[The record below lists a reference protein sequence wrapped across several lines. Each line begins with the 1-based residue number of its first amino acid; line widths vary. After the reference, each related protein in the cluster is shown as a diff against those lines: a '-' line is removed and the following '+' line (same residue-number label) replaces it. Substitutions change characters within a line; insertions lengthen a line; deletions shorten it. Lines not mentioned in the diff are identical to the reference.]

1 MKQLWRRANWFLHR
15 KQFEEEL
22 EEEMRHHLSM
32 KAEEMKG
39 GEMKQFGNP
48 ALLKEDSRAVWTP
61 VFWEQLLQD
70 IRYGLRSM
78 ASHKVFTAMA
88 TLSLALGIGA
98 NTVIFSFMDAILL
111 RALPVRRPDRLV
123 ILNWRARRQ
132 SPVITSFSG
141 GGYPDPKTGFTS
153 AYHAYP
159 AIDNLRAH
167 NSVLES
173 LFMFSFQGRGN
184 LIYEGQAGLANGEFV
199 SGGYFSGLGI
209 VPAAG
214 RLIAADDDRPGAPPV
229 VVFGWDYWRSR
240 FAANPAAIGRTI
252 LINESAYTILGAAS
266 PGFYGES
273 PASRAD
279 FFMPLHLIPDPRHRR
294 FSNGHYYWV
303 SAMGRLRDGVTPA
316 QAQVALAP
324 VYGAFVGSTAQTAE
338 QRVDLPGLLLQ
349 EGGSGV
355 DSLRRQYSQ
364 PLFVLMTM
372 VGLILIIA
380 CANIANLLLAR
391 SEYRRPEMA
400 VRVSLG
406 AGGLRI
412 IRQLLTESLL
422 LSLVGGAL
430 GVVVAIPGIRLIGW
444 LIANGRDAFH
454 LDATLDWR
462 VLSFTLALTLFA
474 GILFGLA
481 PALHSTKDFRAASRV
496 TNRSR
501 LRRALV
507 VSQIAISLLVIAAAG
522 LFVRTLSNLESIELG
537 FDREHV
543 LLLSMSAGQEGYR
556 GAALVRFYDGLLA
569 SFRALPGVRNAS
581 LSDMAFV
588 SGDMHG
594 AGVKVPGGPAPAGRE
609 AGTDLARV
617 GPSFFSTMRL
627 PVLAGREIDERD
639 VVGSKPVAVVNEVLA
654 RKYFPNENP
663 IGRRVGIGGDAG
675 KFDEYEIVGVARAAR
690 YDSLKRGIPPVT
702 YLSYAQDPAVLNYV
716 VFELRTAGDP
726 LAVATAVR
734 QIVRGADARVP
745 VFNITSQSKQ
755 IDQTLG
761 QERTFADL
769 CASFAGLA
777 LVISCV
783 GLYGTMAY
791 AVARRTSEIGIR
803 MALGAQRR
811 GVTWMVVREM
821 LVLAAFGLAI
831 GLVAVWQTSHLVA
844 SFLWGVKPND
854 PTVLAAASAILIA
867 CALAA
872 GFAPAWRASRIDPM
886 EALRHE

>member
-1 MKQLWRRANWFLHR
+1 MKQLWRRLNWFLHR
-15 KQFEEEL
+15 ERFEKDL
-22 EEEMRHHLSM
+22 DEEMRHHLSM
-32 KAEEMKG
+32 KAAEGSEV
-39 GEMKQFGNP
+39 KQFGNP
-48 ALLKEDSRAVWTP
+48 VLLKENSRAVWTS
-61 VFWEQLLQD
+61 VFWEQLFQD

-78 ASHKVFTAMA
+78 SANKLFTAMA
-88 TLSLALGIGA
+88 VLSLALGIGA
-98 NTVIFSFMDAILL
+98 NTAIYSFMDAILI
-111 RALPVRRPDRLV
+111 RALPVHRPDRLV

-132 SPVITSFSG
+132 SPVITTFYG

-159 AIDNLRAH
+159 AIDNLRTR

-199 SGGYFSGLGI
+199 SGDYFSGLGI

-214 RLIAADDDRPGAPPV
+214 RLIAADDDRPGAPAA
-229 VVFGWDYWRSR
+229 VVFGWDYWRAR
-240 FAANPAAIGRTI
+240 FAADPAVIGRTI
-252 LINESAYTILGAAS
+252 LVNESPYTILGVAS
-266 PGFYGES
+266 RGFHGVS

-279 FFMPLHLIPDPRHRR
+279 FFMPLHLIPDPRQRR

-303 SAMGRLRDGVTPA
+303 NAMGRLRDGVTLA
-316 QAQVALAP
+316 QAQATLAP
-324 VYGAFVGSTAQTAE
+324 LYAAFVQSTAQNAD

-349 EGGSGV
+349 EGGSGM

-391 SEYRRPEMA
+391 SEYRRPEIA
-400 VRVSLG
+400 VRMSLG
-406 AGGLRI
+406 AARLRLL
-412 IRQLLTESLL
+412 RQLLTESLL
-422 LSLVGGAL
+422 LSFMSGAL
-430 GVVVAIPGIRLIGW
+430 GVAVAIPGIRLIGW
-444 LIANGRDAFH
+444 LIANGREGFN
-454 LDATLDWR
+454 LDAALDWR
-462 VLSFTLALTLFA
+462 VLSFTLTLFA

-496 TNRSR
+496 RNRPR
-501 LRRALV
+501 LGRLLV

-543 LLLSMSAGQEGYR
+543 LLFSMSAGQEGYR
-556 GAALVRFYDGLLA
+556 GAALVRLYDGLLTR
-569 SFRALPGVRNAS
+569 FRAVPGVPNAS

-588 SGDMHG
+588 SGAMHG
-594 AGVKVPGGPAPAGRE
+594 AGVKVPGGPVPAGRD

-627 PVLAGREIDERD
+627 PVLAGREIGERD

-654 RKYFPNENP
+654 KKYFPNENP
-663 IGRRVGIGGDAG
+663 VGRHIGIGGDAG
-675 KFDEYEIVGVARAAR
+675 KFDEYEIVGVARSAR
-690 YDSLKRGIPPVT
+690 YDSLKREIPPVT
-702 YLSYAQDPAVLNYV
+702 YLSYAQDPAVLNYI

-726 LAVATAVR
+726 LALANAVR
-734 QIVRGADARVP
+734 QIVSDVDARVP

-769 CASFAGLA
+769 CACFAGLA
-777 LVISCV
+777 LVIACV

-791 AVARRTSEIGIR
+791 AVARRTGEIGVR
-803 MALGAQRR
+803 MALGAQRG
-811 GVTWMVVREM
+811 GVMWMVVREI
-821 LVLAAFGLAI
+821 LVLAGLGLAI
-831 GLVAVWQTSHLVA
+831 GLTVSWQLSHLVA

-854 PTVLAAASAILIA
+854 PTVLAAAAATLIA
-867 CALAA
+867 CASAA
-872 GFAPAWRASRIDPM
+872 GFAPAWRASRINPM